1 MIWNFVMDTFLEIF
15 TAHAAEAIAYAD
27 DGAIIV
33 ITDSIAKAQQTMQT
47 ALDKAQSWAEA
58 VGLEFSISKT
68 KAMLFSKEKE
78 PPTLP
83 SPLIMADEDIEL
95 VTTFKYLGITVD
107 TRLDWMCHIDN
118 EIKQA
123 KKYLMMIQKGVGTTW
138 VPTPSVILW
147 LYTGIIRPFVT
158 WCSSLLWQEWP
169 PNFSKSNAWE

>member
-33 ITDSIAKAQQTMQT
+33 IADSIAKAQQTMQT

-83 SPLIMADEDIEL
+83 SPLTMADEDI
-95 VTTFKYLGITVD
+95 
-107 TRLDWMCHIDN
+107 
-118 EIKQA
+118 
-123 KKYLMMIQKGVGTTW
+123 
-138 VPTPSVILW
+138 
-147 LYTGIIRPFVT
+147 
-158 WCSSLLWQEWP
+158 
-169 PNFSKSNAWE
+169 